1 MADQDDDQKTELPTG
16 KRLAEAMENGQ
27 FARAPELQV
36 LFTLGATLAVMGFTA
51 RAGGERVAE
60 YAVNIF
66 THFTK
71 YQLRA
76 DTVTANLGDLAL
88 AALPV
93 VAPILGACSLA
104 AIVAGGLQ
112 SGFNLTPGAL
122 GFKWERLDP
131 MAGFGRVFS
140 RSVLVRAGIDLLK
153 VAAIGGTLYA
163 GSRTL
168 LRDPMF
174 TSPVES
180 AYLIQ
185 FLYQAAMTFFGRML
199 FSLGVLAAISL
210 AYEKFKTLKEL
221 RMTKQEVK
229 DEMKNSEGDA
239 MMKGAQRR
247 LARRLMQRQMLA
259 AVPTA
264 DVIITNPTHYAVA
277 LKYERGRDHAPVILA
292 KGENRFAIRIKE
304 LAAEHSVPMVEN
316 VPVARMLYALGKVG
330 EAIPAE
336 LYQAVAEI
344 LAVVYRTHRY
354 YFHELKTRRLTA
366 AL

>member
-36 LFTLGATLAVMGFTA
+36 MFTLGATLAVLGFTA
-51 RAGGERVAE
+51 RAGGQRVAE
-60 YAVNIF
+60 YAVDIF

-76 DTVTANLGDLAL
+76 DTVTSNFNDLAL

-93 VAPILGACSLA
+93 IAPILGACSLA
-104 AIVAGGLQ
+104 AIIAGGLQ

-122 GFKWERLDP
+122 GFKWERLDI

-140 RSVLVRAGIDLLK
+140 KSIFVHCGIDLLK
-153 VAAIGGTLYA
+153 VGAIGGTLYA

-174 TSPVES
+174 TSPVEA
-180 AYLIQ
+180 AYLMQ
-185 FLYQAAMTFFGRML
+185 FIYQTAITFFGRLM

-221 RMTKQEVK
+221 KMSRQEVK

-247 LARRLMQRQMLA
+247 LARRLLQRQMLA
-259 AVPTA
+259 AVPIA
-264 DVIITNPTHYAVA
+264 DVVITNPTHYAVA

-292 KGENRFAIRIKE
+292 KGESRFAVRIKL
-304 LAAEHSVPMVEN
+304 LAAEHGVPMVEN
-316 VPVARMLYALGKVG
+316 VPVARMLYGLGKVG
-330 EAIPAE
+330 EVIPTE

-354 YFHELKTRRLTA
+354 YFHELKTRRLIA